1 MKNWNLNTN
10 ANPVKEGLAS
20 ASLAMEDFA
29 HTSALDE
36 DVSAEA
42 KPEFR
47 FGRLFADLPPLDT
60 TDESLIELGKLMFL
74 NQDLSENPSLPAGYT
89 FLGQFIAHDISLD
102 VNFDI
107 PSDRVNADEVE
118 NLRSPFLDLESLYGT
133 GPSEAPDLYN
143 ADQVH
148 LQVGDTEAVKTDDA
162 DRVYHN
168 DLPRENKIAVVSD
181 LRSDENLALAQTHVA
196 FIKFHNSVVDR
207 ISQDSQSSGSVI
219 FEAARKKV
227 IQHYQ
232 WIVLHDFLPKIIEED
247 TLKNA
252 LKNGSRRLE
261 VKDGEAPFM
270 PVEFSLAAFRV
281 GHSMLIDY
289 YEWNRVFQSPSDQ
302 KSGKAKFVDLLLF
315 TGFGGLRLNTTL
327 PSNWIID
334 WTRFFDFTGFN
345 GIANNPKFNYAKKF
359 GTSLTPALG
368 ILTNFLTHITKS
380 EFQSLPV
387 LDLIRGSR
395 LGLPSGQDVAQA
407 LGFEPISPSEMVKYP
422 FPKTFTDF
430 EFDKR
435 TPLWYYIMR
444 EAEIFHN
451 GKRLGPVGSRIV
463 AETFVKLI
471 RSSPH
476 SILKERGWKPDLGQ
490 RERNEFGMADLLVCA
505 NVVNPLGS

>member
-10 ANPVKEGLAS
+10 ASFVKEDLAS
-20 ASLAMEDFA
+20 ASLAMEGFA
-29 HTSALDE
+29 HTSASDE
-36 DVSAEA
+36 DVSADE

-47 FGRLFADLPPLDT
+47 FGRLFADLPPLIT
-60 TDESLIELGKLMFL
+60 TDESLIELGKLLFL

-89 FLGQFIAHDISLD
+89 FLGQFVAHDISLD
-102 VNFDI
+102 VNLDI
-107 PSDRVNADEVE
+107 PSDQVNADEVE
-118 NLRSPFLDLESLYGT
+118 NVRSPFLDLENLYGA
-133 GPSEAPDLYN
+133 GPSESPDLYN
-143 ADQVH
+143 DDQVH
-148 LQVGDTEAVKTDDA
+148 LKIGDTEAVKTDDA

-168 DLPRENKIAVVSD
+168 DLPRENKIAIVND
-181 LRSDENLALAQTHVA
+181 FRSDENLALAQTHVA

-207 ISQDSQSSGSVI
+207 ISQDSQSPKSVI
-219 FEAARKKV
+219 FEAAREKV

-232 WIVLHDFLPKIIEED
+232 WIVLQDFLPKIIEAD
-247 TLKNA
+247 VLKDA
-252 LKNGSRRLE
+252 LKNGSMHFNVE
-261 VKDGEAPFM
+261 DDETPFI
-270 PVEFSLAAFRV
+270 PVEFSLGAFRV
-281 GHSMLIDY
+281 GHSMLIDS
-289 YEWNRVFQSPSDQ
+289 YEWNRVFQSPADQ
-302 KSGKAKFVDLLLF
+302 KSGRAKFIDLLLF
-315 TGFGGLRLNTTL
+315 TGFGGLQKNTTL

-345 GIANNPKFNYAKKF
+345 GIVNNPKFNYAKRF
-359 GTSLTPALG
+359 GISLTPALG
-368 ILTNFLTHITKS
+368 ILKNFLSHITKQ

-395 LGLPSGQDVAQA
+395 LGLPSGQHAAQA

-422 FPKTFTDF
+422 FPKSFTDF
-430 EFDKR
+430 EFDKK

-444 EAEIFHN
+444 EAEIFHS

-476 SILKERGWKPDLGQ
+476 SILKKRGWKPDLGQ
-490 RERNEFGMADLLVCA
+490 RKRNEFGMADLLVCA